1 MEYRQNLGPGQA
13 LDSPPPGH
21 FVSAELEADTA
32 RFLAEMKTRIR
43 LRTQAEPR
51 SLEQVAPR

>member
-1 MEYRQNLGPGQA
+1 MEDAENLRPGQA
-13 LDSPPPGH
+13 LDSAPPGH
-21 FVSAELEADTA
+21 FVSPELEADTA

-51 SLEQVAPR
+51 SLEPVAPR